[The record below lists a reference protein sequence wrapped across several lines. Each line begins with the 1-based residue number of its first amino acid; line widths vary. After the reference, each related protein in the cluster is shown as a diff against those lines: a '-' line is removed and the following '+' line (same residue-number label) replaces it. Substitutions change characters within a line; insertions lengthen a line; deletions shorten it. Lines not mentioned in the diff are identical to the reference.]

1 MEKEIYDIEMYGVSS
16 RVKLDYASYG
26 CNGTLALQLMCQPD
40 EDEMGYY
47 SQFGR
52 MADETFVSPYGV
64 ATVNLPDSEHL
75 PLDEQFIDEN
85 NLPGIGEWLQRN
97 NIAKPTGKLGFSG
110 FCSYPVYKFNAP
122 KQALENIM
130 KARQEIAR
138 RNGPSIERG
147 HQQQHHKR

>member
-1 MEKEIYDIEMYGVSS
+1 MEKEIFDIEMFGVTN

-47 SQFGR
+47 AQFGR
-52 MADETFVSPYGV
+52 MAEDTFVAPYGV

-75 PLDEQFIDEN
+75 PPDEQFIDEN
-85 NLPGIGEWLQRN
+85 NLPGIGDWLRKN
-97 NIAKPTGKLGFSG
+97 NIAMPTGRMGYSG
-110 FCSYPVYKFNAP
+110 YCRYPVYKFNAP
-122 KQALENIM
+122 REALEKVI

-138 RNGPSIERG
+138 RNSPSIGREHN
-147 HQQQHHKR
+147 HQRKR